1 MRGPDDL
8 LILAPLGSVPSEKTL
23 MNQASVTKHPVTD
36 KTREALAV
44 TLRGCEELIPQED
57 WLQKLAKSE
66 ATGVPLRIK
75 LGLDPTAP
83 DIHIGHTVV
92 LNKMRQLQDLGH
104 QVIFLIGDFTSLIGD
119 PSGRNSTRP
128 PLTPEQIKANA
139 ETYYKQASLVLD
151 PAKTEIRYNSEWSL
165 PLGSMG
171 MIQLAAKYTVA
182 RMMERN
188 DFHDRFHAGTPISV
202 HEFLY
207 PLMQGYDSV
216 ALKSDLELGG
226 TDQKFNLLM
235 GRHLQAEY
243 GQEPQC
249 ILTMPLLEGLDGV
262 DKMSKSKN
270 NYIGI
275 TEEANTMFAKVLS
288 ISDTLMWRWYTLLSF
303 KSMAEIEALKKEVE
317 GGRNPKDAKVMLAKE
332 ITTRFH
338 SAGAAEAAEQD
349 FINRSKGGI
358 PDDIPEVALSGAP
371 MGIGALLKAAGLAPS
386 TTEAGR
392 LIEGGGVR
400 IDGAVISDKGLK
412 VEAGTCVVQV
422 GKRKFAR
429 VTPAPSDPQ
438 APVAGLGGGGRHHD
452 CPQDAGLVA
461 DRLGGAAVGRNGVA
475 GQPGQRHVRLAHGHR
490 GRGAAGRRP
499 SLRAPQGRIFF
510 FGL

>member
-1 MRGPDDL
+1 
-8 LILAPLGSVPSEKTL
+8 
-23 MNQASVTKHPVTD
+23 MNQS
-36 KTREALAV
+36 AV
-44 TLRGCEELIPQED
+44 TTTPVSDGVRQALEISLRGVQELLPQDE
-57 WLQKLAKSE
+57 WVKKLARSE
-66 ATGVPLRIK
+66 ATGQPLRIK

-128 PLTPEQIKANA
+128 PLTPEQIKVNA
-139 ETYYKQASLVLD
+139 ETYYKQASMVLD
-151 PAKTEIRYNSEWSL
+151 PAKTEIRYNSEWSE
-165 PLGSMG
+165 PLGASG
-171 MIQLAAKYTVA
+171 MIQLASRYTVA
-182 RMMERN
+182 RMMERD
-188 DFHDRFHAGTPISV
+188 DFHKRFTTGQSIAV

-235 GRHLQAEY
+235 GRHLQQEY

-249 ILTMPLLEGLDGV
+249 VLTMPLLVGLDGV

-275 TEEANTMFAKVLS
+275 AEDANTMFAKVLS
-288 ISDTLMWRWYTLLSF
+288 ISDTLMWDWLTLLSF
-303 KSMAEIEALKKEVE
+303 KSLAEIAALKAEVE

-338 SAGAAEAAEQD
+338 SAAAADAAEQD
-349 FINRSKGGI
+349 FINRSKGGV
-358 PDDIPEVALSGAP
+358 PDEIPEVSLSGAP
-371 MGIGALLKAAGLAPS
+371 LGIGALLKQANLAPS
-386 TTEAGR
+386 TSEANR
-392 LIEGGGVR
+392 LIDGGGVR
-400 IDGAVISDKGLK
+400 VEGSVVSDKGLK
-412 VEAGTCVVQV
+412 LASGTYVVQV

-429 VTPAPSDPQ
+429 VTLS
-438 APVAGLGGGGRHHD
+438 
-452 CPQDAGLVA
+452 
-461 DRLGGAAVGRNGVA
+461 
-475 GQPGQRHVRLAHGHR
+475 
-490 GRGAAGRRP
+490 
-499 SLRAPQGRIFF
+499 
-510 FGL
+510 

>member
-1 MRGPDDL
+1 
-8 LILAPLGSVPSEKTL
+8 
-23 MNQASVTKHPVTD
+23 MNQDLVTNYPVTD
-36 KTREALAV
+36 SVRHALAV
-44 TLRGCEELIPQED
+44 SLRGCEELIPQNE
-57 WLQKLAKSE
+57 WIKKLARSE

-119 PSGRNSTRP
+119 PSGRNTTRP
-128 PLTPEQIKANA
+128 PLTPEQIKVNA
-139 ETYYKQASLVLD
+139 ETYYRQASLVLD
-151 PAKTEIRYNSEWSL
+151 PAKTEIRYNSEWSE
-165 PLGSMG
+165 PLGARG
-171 MIQLAAKYTVA
+171 MIQLASHYTVA

-188 DFHDRFHAGTPISV
+188 DFNDRFKAGTPISV

-235 GRHLQAEY
+235 GRHLQQEY

-249 ILTMPLLEGLDGV
+249 ILTMPLLEGLDGIE
-262 DKMSKSKN
+262 KMSKSKN

-275 TEEANTMFAKVLS
+275 SEDANSMFAKVLS
-288 ISDTLMWRWYTLLSF
+288 VSDVLMWKWFTLLSF
-303 KSMAEIEALKKEVE
+303 RSEADIAALKAETQA
-317 GGRNPKDAKVMLAKE
+317 GRNPKDAKVALAKE

-338 SAGAAEAAEQD
+338 SAAAADAAEQD
-349 FINRSKGGI
+349 FINRSKGGV
-358 PDDIPEVALSGAP
+358 PDLIDEVSLTGAP
-371 MGIGALLKAAGLAPS
+371 LGIGAVLKGAGLAS
-386 TTEAGR
+386 TGGEATR

-400 IDGAVISDKGLK
+400 VDSSVVSDKALK
-412 VEAGTCVVQV
+412 LNAGTYVVQV

-429 VTPAPSDPQ
+429 VT
-438 APVAGLGGGGRHHD
+438 LT
-452 CPQDAGLVA
+452 
-461 DRLGGAAVGRNGVA
+461 
-475 GQPGQRHVRLAHGHR
+475 
-490 GRGAAGRRP
+490 
-499 SLRAPQGRIFF
+499 
-510 FGL
+510 

>member
-1 MRGPDDL
+1 
-8 LILAPLGSVPSEKTL
+8 
-23 MNQASVTKHPVTD
+23 MNQASVSTFPLTD
-36 KTREALAV
+36 RVREALAV
-44 TLRGCEELIPQED
+44 TRRGCDELIPEAD
-57 WLQKLAKSE
+57 WVQKLARSE
-66 ATGVPLRIK
+66 ATGTPLRIK

-139 ETYYKQASLVLD
+139 ETYYRQASLVLD
-151 PAKTEIRYNSEWSL
+151 PARTEIRYNSEWSL

-188 DFHDRFHAGTPISV
+188 DFHDRFKAGTPISV

-275 TEEANTMFAKVLS
+275 AEDANTMFAKVLS
-288 ISDTLMWRWYTLLSF
+288 ISDELMWRWYTLLSF
-303 KSMAEIEALKKEVE
+303 RSMAEIEKLKQEVA
-317 GGRNPKDAKVMLAKE
+317 GGRNPKDAKVLLAKE
-332 ITTRFH
+332 ITARFH
-338 SAGAAEAAEQD
+338 NANAADLAEQD

-358 PDDIPEVALSGAP
+358 PDEIEEQTVTLDGGP
-371 MGIGALLKAAGLAPS
+371 MGIAALLKQTGLAAS
-386 TTEAGR
+386 SGEGNR
-392 LIEGGGVR
+392 LIDGGGVR
-400 IDGAVISDKGLK
+400 VDSAVVSDKGLK
-412 VEAGTCVVQV
+412 LGAGTYVLQV
-422 GKRKFAR
+422 GKRKFKK
-429 VTPAPSDPQ
+429 VT
-438 APVAGLGGGGRHHD
+438 LK
-452 CPQDAGLVA
+452 
-461 DRLGGAAVGRNGVA
+461 
-475 GQPGQRHVRLAHGHR
+475 
-490 GRGAAGRRP
+490 
-499 SLRAPQGRIFF
+499 
-510 FGL
+510 

>member
-1 MRGPDDL
+1 
-8 LILAPLGSVPSEKTL
+8 
-23 MNQASVTKHPVTD
+23 MNQDVVTKSLPATERV
-36 KTREALAV
+36 REAMAV
-44 TLRGCEELIPQED
+44 TLRGAEELIPRAEWQ
-57 WLQKLAKSE
+57 QKLARSE
-66 ATGVPLRIK
+66 QSGVPLRIK

-104 QVIFLIGDFTSLIGD
+104 QVIFLIGDFTSMIGD

-128 PLTPEQIKANA
+128 PLTAEQIKVNA
-139 ETYYKQASLVLD
+139 ETYRAQADKILD
-151 PAKTEIRYNSEWSL
+151 PAKTELRYNSEWSD
-165 PLGSMG
+165 PLGARG

-182 RMMERN
+182 RMMERD
-188 DFHDRFHAGTPISV
+188 DFHKRFTEGRPISV

-275 TEEANTMFAKVLS
+275 TEDPNTMFAKVMS

-303 KSMAEIEALKKEVE
+303 RSEAEIAKLKSEVE
-317 GGRNPKDAKVMLAKE
+317 GGRNPRDAKVMLAKE
-332 ITTRFH
+332 ITARFH
-338 SAGAAEAAEQD
+338 SPAAADGAEQD
-349 FINRSKGGI
+349 FVNRSKGGV
-358 PDDIPEVALSGAP
+358 PDEIPEVTLSGAP
-371 MGIGALLKAAGLAPS
+371 LGIAQLLKQANLAPS
-386 TTEAGR
+386 TSEANR
-392 LIEGGGVR
+392 LVEGGGVR
-400 IDGAVISDKGLK
+400 VDSSVVSDKGLRLD
-412 VEAGTCVVQV
+412 AGTYVVQV

-429 VTPAPSDPQ
+429 VTI
-438 APVAGLGGGGRHHD
+438 G
-452 CPQDAGLVA
+452 
-461 DRLGGAAVGRNGVA
+461 
-475 GQPGQRHVRLAHGHR
+475 
-490 GRGAAGRRP
+490 
-499 SLRAPQGRIFF
+499 
-510 FGL
+510 